1 MEVRHATAEESQA
14 SILEKISVLSEEVQ
28 KLAEDEATTKLESMQ
43 EEIEAKRN
51 HLSFIENK
59 IPALQAQKQ
68 KHVSAK
74 RFRDAGAVHKEIKSL
89 TQQKETAQKE
99 LTDLQKE
106 ERELRASCSGRVQK

>member
-1 MEVRHATAEESQA
+1 MIQDMGVKHADAEESQA
-14 SILEKISVLSEEVQ
+14 SILEKITQLSEEVQ
-28 KLAEDEATTKLESMQ
+28 QLAEDEATAKLESMQ
-43 EEIEAKRN
+43 EELEAKRN

-89 TQQKETAQKE
+89 TQQKETADVE
-99 LTDLQKE
+99 LAELQKQE
-106 ERELRASCSGRVQK
+106 S